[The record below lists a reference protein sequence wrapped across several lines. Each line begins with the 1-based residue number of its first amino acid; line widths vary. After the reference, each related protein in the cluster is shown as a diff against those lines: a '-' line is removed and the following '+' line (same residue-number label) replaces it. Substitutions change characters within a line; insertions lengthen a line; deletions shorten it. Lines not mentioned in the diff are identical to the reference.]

1 MAGNYVLLERI
12 ELNATAASVTF
23 SSIPQ
28 TGYTDLKLVMSMRD
42 NRGAYDAVA
51 GITKING
58 TTMSGGS
65 LKNLGG
71 NGSAAFSESYSN
83 IWAGIGSTSTDTTN
97 TFGNAEVYIPNYSV
111 SGVAKTFSQDGV
123 SENNGTTAFAS
134 MSASLWTGTA
144 AISSFEIS
152 PLYGSLF
159 LTGSSFSLYGL
170 AAVGTTPAIAPK
182 ADGGNVI
189 ATDGT
194 YWYHAFLSN
203 GTFTPQINLS
213 CDYLVVAGGGGGGP
227 QVGGGGGAGG
237 LRLTTSQSLSATNY
251 AVTIGAGGASAG
263 AYSIPGYSGTNSSFN
278 SYSVTG
284 GGGGGYHAANAGPG
298 LSGGSGGGGGAG
310 TSTGGSGGSGNAG
323 SYSPVEGYAGGNGT
337 GGGTFGA
344 GGGGGAS
351 AVGAAGSGSTGG
363 AGGAGANSYNGT
375 TFTSWLSTTSLG
387 ASGYLAGGGGGC
399 SNSGGVGGSGGIG
412 GGGNGS
418 GPSSAGGTSG
428 TANTGGG
435 GGGYRDGYG
444 GNGGSGIIIIRYPVA

>member
-1 MAGNYVLLERI
+1 MATANYVLLDRI
-12 ELNATAASVTF
+12 ELNATAASITF
-23 SSIPQ
+23 ANIPQ
-28 TGYTDLKLVMSMRD
+28 TGYTDLKIVMSARSD
-42 NRGAYDAVA
+42 YAAQYNFCAL
-51 GITKING
+51 TFNG
-58 TTMSGGS
+58 SSTGYSARYIS
-65 LKNLGG
+65 G
-71 NGSAAFSESYSN
+71 NGSSASSGTGYTDKFRIDTDGASN
-83 IWAGIGSTSTDTTN
+83 TAN
-97 TFGNAEVYIPNYSV
+97 TFGSAEIYIPNYTASQYKSISV
-111 SGVAKTFSQDGV
+111 DWVYESNSSTNMEMQLMAGLWS
-123 SENNGTTAFAS
+123 NN
-134 MSASLWTGTA
+134 A
-144 AISSFEIS
+144 AITSITYTALNSSTLS
-152 PLYGSLF
+152 VGS
-159 LTGSSFSLYGL
+159 TFSLYGL